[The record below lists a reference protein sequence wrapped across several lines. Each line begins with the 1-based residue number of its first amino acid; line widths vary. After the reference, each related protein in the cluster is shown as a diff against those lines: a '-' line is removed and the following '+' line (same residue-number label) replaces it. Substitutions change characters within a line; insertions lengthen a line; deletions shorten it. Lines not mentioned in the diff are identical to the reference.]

1 MPTPTP
7 APTYLDLATWPRK
20 QHFDF
25 FRGFDNP
32 FFNVC
37 VQVDV
42 TALHEHARAERLS
55 FFLAYTYLSTRAANA
70 VEPFRYRLRADPSG
84 DRVLIHDVIHAGSTI
99 LQDDDTFTFGY
110 FRYHDD
116 FSRFHAEASAE
127 LDRIRSRPQPLVPS
141 QDRDD
146 LIHYSVL
153 PWLSFTSFA
162 HARNWGGEDSVPK
175 IVFGKRYR
183 QGEGEDQRLLMPLSV
198 EVHHAL
204 MDGLHVGRYVER
216 FEADLASP
224 RTALGRR

>member
-1 MPTPTP
+1 MPP
-7 APTYLDLATWPRK
+7 PTYLDLTTWPRK

-37 VQVDV
+37 VEVDV
-42 TALHEHARAERLS
+42 TALYEHVRAEERS
-55 FFLAYTYLSTRAANA
+55 FFLASLYLSTRAANA
-70 VEPFRYRLRADPSG
+70 IEPFRYRLRADPSG
-84 DRVLIHDVIHAGSTI
+84 DPQGDRVLIHEVIHAGSTV

-110 FRYHDD
+110 FRYLDD
-116 FSRFHAEASAE
+116 FSRFHAEATAE
-127 LDRIRSRPQPLVPS
+127 LERIRSGPQPLIPS
-141 QDRDD
+141 EGRDD

-162 HARNWGGEDSVPK
+162 HARNWGSGESVPK
-175 IVFGKRYR
+175 IMFGKYR
-183 QGEGEDQRLLMPLSV
+183 RERGARDGRLLMPLSV

-216 FEADLASP
+216 FEADLAAP
-224 RTALGRR
+224 ERILA